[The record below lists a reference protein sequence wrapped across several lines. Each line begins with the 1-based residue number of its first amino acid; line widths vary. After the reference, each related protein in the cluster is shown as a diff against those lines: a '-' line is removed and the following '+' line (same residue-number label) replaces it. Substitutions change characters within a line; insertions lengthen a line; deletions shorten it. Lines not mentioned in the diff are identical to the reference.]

1 MTQVK
6 NLKDLPTVST
16 LGNTRSLIV
25 TDNPSGKGYRMPKD
39 NLMNKLKAISSVA
52 INGGT
57 NIRI

>member
-1 MTQVK
+1 M
-6 NLKDLPTVST
+6 KDLPTLSK
-16 LGNTRSLIV
+16 LGTTNSLLA
-25 TDNPSGKGYRMPKD
+25 TENATGKSYRMPKD

>member
-6 NLKDLPTVST
+6 NLKDLPTLSK
-16 LGNTRSLIV
+16 LGTTNSLLA
-25 TDNPSGKGYRMPKD
+25 TENATGKSYRMPKD